1 MLLMVLVMLSPGRE
15 RSGYLAPSDG
25 SYYSRMILER
35 YLVVNGPVNN
45 SSVLSAH
52 FND

>member
-25 SYYSRMILER
+25 SYHSRMI
-35 YLVVNGPVNN
+35 LVVNGPVNN